1 MLTPVRPAEV
11 LAADVSPQRQRF
23 PDWSLV
29 AVIVVLAAVLRFATI
44 TSQSYWLD
52 EATTVHELHLSL
64 GALLHSIRVNET
76 TPPLYFVV
84 GWLWV
89 KVFGTGE
96 LGLRTLSAL
105 AGIALI
111 PVVFETGRELVS
123 RRAGMVAA
131 LFAAISPFMIW
142 YSQEARS
149 YMLFTLFCACSTLF
163 WARSLRDP
171 SARNLSLWALAS
183 ALAVLT
189 HFFAGFLIA
198 PEGLWLLWVHRREG
212 SVRAV
217 LLACA
222 AVAAVQLAVLPLAL
236 SDTSHP
242 LSWITQ
248 FPLSIRIK
256 QTAVDL
262 GLSSLYQSSLVSSGL
277 LGAALLAA
285 IVLAILM
292 VGGSRARELRGVAL
306 AAGLGAFV
314 ILVPLLLALAG
325 HDYFV
330 PRNMI
335 AAWVPLAIVLA
346 AAATA
351 PRARLA
357 GAGLALLVIG
367 GFVYANV
374 RIDGDPQFQRPDWR
388 GVAAALGPAHGPRAI
403 VAYQGGFGLQPL
415 AAFMPRIPWSWNWQP
430 VASPP
435 VSIGELDVIG
445 TAYQSPPSNLPA
457 GVRLVANRDVNG
469 IRVERFVLSPPWQRS
484 QAAIVGGAGSLITYP
499 KPGAGIM
506 IQR

>member
-1 MLTPVRPAEV
+1 MLTPVRPGE
-11 LAADVSPQRQRF
+11 LPAADVSQQRQRI
-23 PDWSLV
+23 PDWSIL
-29 AVIVVLAAVLRFATI
+29 AAIVVLAAVLRFATI

-64 GALLHSIRVNET
+64 GALLHSIRINET
-76 TPPLYFVV
+76 TPPLYFIVA
-84 GWLWV
+84 WLWA

-123 RRAGMVAA
+123 RRAGFVAA
-131 LFAAISPFMIW
+131 LFAAVSPFMIW

-171 SARNLSLWALAS
+171 SSRNLALWGLAS
-183 ALAVLT
+183 VLAVLT
-189 HFFAGFLIA
+189 HFFAGFLVA
-198 PEGLWLLWVHRREG
+198 PEALWLIWLQRRG
-212 SVRAV
+212 RLRP
-217 LLACA
+217 LLIACA
-222 AVAAVQLAVLPLAL
+222 AVAAAQLAVLPLAL

-256 QTAVDL
+256 QTAVDF
-262 GLSSLYQSSLVSSGL
+262 GLSNLYQSSLVSGGL

-285 IVLAILM
+285 IVLAVLM
-292 VGGSRARELRGVAL
+292 VGAWSARELRGATL

-314 ILVPLLLALAG
+314 ILVPLLLAVAG

-335 AAWVPLAIVLA
+335 AAWIPLAIVLA
-346 AAATA
+346 AAVTA

-367 GFVYANV
+367 GSIYANV

-388 GVAAALGPAHGPRAI
+388 GVAAALGPARGPRAV
-403 VAYQGGFGLQPL
+403 VAYQGGFALQPL
-415 AAFMPRIPWSWNWQP
+415 VAFMPRIPWSWNWQP

-435 VSIGELDVIG
+435 VRIGELDVIG
-445 TAYQSPPSNLPA
+445 NAYQSPPSKLPT

-484 QAAIVGGAGSLITYP
+484 QAAIVVGAGSLITFAR
-499 KPGAGIM
+499 PGAGLA